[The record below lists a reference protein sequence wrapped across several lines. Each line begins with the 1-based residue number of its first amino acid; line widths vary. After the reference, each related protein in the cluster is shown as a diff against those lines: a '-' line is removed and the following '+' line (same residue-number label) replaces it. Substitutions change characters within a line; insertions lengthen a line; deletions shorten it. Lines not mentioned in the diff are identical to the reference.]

1 MSTARLRGW
10 ISKFAPVYPG
20 EASAVGLCA
29 AVNFFAVTGIMF
41 GRNARDALFLVY
53 FGIQYLPVM
62 YFVNA
67 LGLVLCTVAY
77 TWLVD
82 RLPRGR
88 FLATTSVLFVAILV
102 ASRLVLFGHP
112 RWFFPVLYIAAQVI
126 WYFSLMQFWT
136 FAGDLFDTRQAKRLY
151 PLLAIGALLGMIGV
165 GLFSR
170 QVVRVLGT
178 ENLFVLWAAAI
189 SIATVLGGLAYRRYR
204 KPEPQDAHLMETIGK
219 VKPSEIQK
227 IREGFARVIHQPLQ
241 RSMAGYILL
250 LWTVYAVV
258 DFCFNKT
265 MRAKYPD
272 PSDLASFFGVFVGIQ
287 GLTCLFIQLLLTRP
301 AIARFGV
308 GTTINFHP
316 LALVIGTIWMSFSYG
331 YPSVLAT
338 KLADASMLYTF
349 SDSSYQLLYSPIP
362 PDFRAQVRGFIE
374 GYIRPLSL
382 AAAGF
387 LVLLGNS
394 YLHPIAL
401 RSGRVISVGQE
412 LSWGAVLMAGVWLSV
427 ALTTKQG
434 YLCGLIDNLRG
445 AGSALRDAAQNALL
459 KLKQT
464 TGIEGFV
471 ASLEHLSPEQ
481 AVAGILLLE
490 TFGTADCADALANF
504 LEHPDPRLRATA
516 AKVVGRLDLPRYK
529 EKLIPMLADTN
540 PRVRANTVEV
550 LTNSKS
556 PGIVEKIRPLL
567 DDSSSRVRINAL
579 IATAQAEGIEKVNS
593 HLAGLAELARGDED
607 QRSAAAYAFAHL
619 PSPGAEQHLMQLLHD
634 PSLRIRLAAAK
645 GLGRVGTSESLP
657 DLLGALRY
665 EPVLRQTA
673 RHSLEAVVAR
683 SGDACT
689 QHLLKEVLAPSTP
702 EIRSELAYI
711 LGKMKG
717 QEALPTLVKLLQD
730 RHWRVRWKV
739 LKALEKQAARGPI
752 PLEAQNALFAEAEA
766 ELEAYRLSLNCS
778 HALLPSPQGDSA
790 TLLAR
795 TLEEDRLR
803 IEERVFHILGILR
816 GREQMLSIFERL
828 RSGDSRQK
836 ADALEA
842 LDSLAPRKISGAILP
857 LLEPAPT
864 PAGGKAYDKK
874 VLFDSLLSNPKSWIR
889 ACAAWHADSLPDLAD
904 AGRMRALTADEDRV
918 VRETALYTGWRLY
931 GAGWQDDARKATASP
946 DVVLRRAA
954 ARITQESGLPPHS
967 KTLSVDGGSL
977 MLLTIEKVMVLK
989 SASIFQDV
997 DTEEVAALA
1006 DVALEQ
1012 DYQEGEV
1019 IFEQGQAPHHLYVI
1033 IQGRVEVLRKMDS
1046 TEHCVAVLGE
1056 RECFGEMALLDDQP
1070 RSATIRAA
1078 ARTSAL
1084 KIDRESFRELLL
1096 ERPQISLALIKM
1108 LCSRLRH
1115 SGYDTVNLSA
1125 LDSSRHYA

>member
-10 ISKFAPVYPG
+10 LSKFAPVYPG
-20 EASAVGLCA
+20 EASAVGLCT

-62 YFVNA
+62 YFANA
-67 LGLVLCTVAY
+67 VGLVLCTVAY

-88 FLATTSVLFVAILV
+88 FLAATSVLFVAVLV

-151 PLLAIGALLGMIGV
+151 PLFAIGALLGMIGV
-165 GLFSR
+165 GLFTR
-170 QVVRVLGT
+170 QVVRALGT

-189 SIATVLGGLAYRRYR
+189 AIATILGGIAFRRYR
-204 KPEPQDAHLMETIGK
+204 QAEPQDAHLLETLGK
-219 VKPSEIQK
+219 VKPSELQK
-227 IREGFARVIHQPLQ
+227 IREGFSRVAHQPLL

-272 PSDLASFFGVFVGIQ
+272 PGDLASFFGVFVGIQ
-287 GLTCLFIQLLLTRP
+287 GASCLCIQLFLTRP
-301 AIARFGV
+301 VIARFGV

-316 LALVIGTIWMSFSYG
+316 LALVLGTTWMSLSYG
-331 YPSVLAT
+331 YTSVLAT
-338 KLADASMLYTF
+338 KLGDASMLYTF
-349 SDSSYQLLYSPIP
+349 SDSSYQLLYSPIS
-362 PDFRAQVRGFIE
+362 PDSRAQVRGFIE

-382 AAAGF
+382 AAAGL

-394 YLHPIAL
+394 YLHPITL

-412 LSWGAVLMAGVWLSV
+412 LSWGAVALAAVWLSV

-434 YLCGLIDNLRG
+434 YISALIVNLRG
-445 AGSALRDAAQNALL
+445 AGSALRDAAQNALR

-464 TGIEGFV
+464 TGVAAFV
-471 ASLEHLSPEQ
+471 ASLDNLNPEQ

-490 TFGTADCADALANF
+490 SFGKADSADALEKF
-504 LEHPDPRLRATA
+504 LAHPDPRLRATA
-516 AKVVGRLDLPRYK
+516 AKVIGRLDLPRFQTR
-529 EKLIPMLADTN
+529 LLPLLADSN
-540 PRVRANTVEV
+540 PRVRANAVEA
-550 LTNSKS
+550 LAASQS
-556 PGIVEKIRPLL
+556 PDVVEKTRSLL

-579 IATAQAEGIEKVNS
+579 IALAQKEGSEVVK
-593 HLAGLAELARGDED
+593 ARTGGLASLAHGNED

-619 PSPGAEQHLMQLLHD
+619 ASPDAERHLLELLRD
-634 PSLRIRLAAAK
+634 PSLRIRLAGAK
-645 GLGRVGTSESLP
+645 GLGRMGTIESLP
-657 DLLGALRY
+657 DLLGALRN
-665 EPVLRQTA
+665 EPILRQAA
-673 RHSLEAVVAR
+673 RHSLEAIVAR
-683 SGDACT
+683 CGAACT
-689 QHLLKEVLAPSTP
+689 RYLMQEVLATSAP

-711 LGKMKG
+711 LGKMEG
-717 QEALPTLVKLLQD
+717 QEALPALVKLLQD

-739 LKALEKQAARGPI
+739 LKALERQAARGPVA
-752 PLEAQNALFAEAEA
+752 PEEQNALFAEAEA
-766 ELEAYRLSLNCS
+766 ELQSFRLSLDCS
-778 HALLPSPQGDSA
+778 HALLLSPESESA
-790 TLLAR
+790 KLLSR
-795 TLEEDRLR
+795 SLEEDRVR

-828 RSGDSRQK
+828 RSGDARQK

-842 LDSLAPRKISGAILP
+842 LDSLAPRKVSEAILP
-857 LLEPAPT
+857 LLEPAPI
-864 PAGGKAYDKK
+864 PGQGKAYDRQG
-874 VLFDSLLSNPKSWIR
+874 LFNSLLSNPKSWIR
-889 ACAAWHADSLPDLAD
+889 ACAVWHADAWPDLID
-904 AGRMRALTADEDRV
+904 AARIRALVDDEDRV
-918 VRETALYTGWRLY
+918 VRESALYMGWKMY
-931 GAGWQDDARKATASP
+931 GARWAADLEKAAASP
-946 DVVLRRAA
+946 DVVLRRTG
-954 ARITQESGLPPHS
+954 ARIKQEDGLSPGPRTTS
-967 KTLSVDGGSL
+967 LAGGPL

-997 DTEEVAALA
+997 DAEEVAALA

-1019 IFEQGQAPHHLYVI
+1019 IFEQGQSPHHLYVI
-1033 IQGRVEVLRKMDS
+1033 VKGKVEVLRKMDS

-1056 RECFGEMALLDDQP
+1056 RECFGEMAILDDQP
-1070 RSATIRAA
+1070 RSATIRAMQP
-1078 ARTSAL
+1078 TSVL

-1108 LCSRLRH
+1108 LSSRLRH
-1115 SGYDTVNLSA
+1115 SGFDTVNLSA
-1125 LDSSRHYA
+1125 LDTGRHYA